1 MESSERKQN
10 LHRSERGVDHT
21 SGRRSRSKKRKI
33 SFTSQPRPYA
43 RSLSLSTHQLNQNH
57 RHEIFQYH
65 LKAPAAQANDA
76 TTSIRNFSY
85 QQKLA
90 LTSLVLVDFISFCS
104 MSIMAPFFPKEASL
118 KGMSESLSGLV
129 FGFYALVIFISSP
142 FFGKIVGIISFD
154 VHICSLP
161 TVGARFLFMTGM
173 FLAGS
178 CSILFGALIHIVDQN
193 TFVVFCFLVRGMEA
207 IGASA
212 FTTASYVFVAQIFPD
227 NIGAVMGILETFVGL
242 GMSTGPA
249 IGGLLYTLGGFGLP
263 FYSLGVFMVIFVPI
277 NFCLLPSESG
287 FGVNHTSGSLW
298 QLLKVPS
305 VMVTGLVIVVGSNTW
320 GFLDPT
326 LEPHLRQFS
335 LSADQLGLVF
345 LLTSGLYAIFSPIWG
360 LISDRVNHHWSLM
373 VVGLLMCTFG
383 LVLLG
388 PFPLFAFL
396 PNTLWLNLLALSIL
410 GVAMALTLLPT
421 FQGLLDSAVD
431 GGCVDEL
438 STHSLVAGLWA
449 CMYSLGEVTGPLLG
463 GFLLEIYGFPVCAT
477 VMAGATFFTAVFI
490 LVFFSTRD
498 AFSHIHL
505 RGSDSKCCSRDSG
518 VSSGGLGDLE
528 VLHDADED
536 SLLSSG
542 RQSYGTIF
550 PSFQYTQE
558 KLEFYAALSKEE
570 MDSGKDMD
578 QVTDVKRTIAMTA
591 SGACEV

>member
-1 MESSERKQN
+1 MESNERKQN
-10 LHRSERGVDHT
+10 LHRRERGVEHT
-21 SGRRSRSKKRKI
+21 SGRRSRSRKRKI
-33 SFTSQPRPYA
+33 SYTSHPRPYA

-57 RHEIFQYH
+57 RDEISQYR
-65 LKAPAAQANDA
+65 LEAPSVQATVA

-85 QQKLA
+85 QQKLV

-118 KGMSESLSGLV
+118 KGMSESLSGFV
-129 FGFYALVIFISSP
+129 FGFYALVIFVSSP
-142 FFGKIVGIISFD
+142 IFGKI
-154 VHICSLP
+154 LP
-161 TVGARFLFMTGM
+161 TVGPRFLFMSGM
-173 FLAGS
+173 FLAGC

-263 FYSLGVFMVIFVPI
+263 FYSLGVFMVVFVPI

-287 FGVNHTSGSLW
+287 FGVDQSSSSLW

-305 VMVTGLVIVVGSNTW
+305 VLVTGLVIVVGSNTW

-360 LISDRVNHHWSLM
+360 LLSDRVNHHWSLM
-373 VVGLLMCTFG
+373 VIGLLLCTVG

-438 STHSLVAGLWA
+438 STHSLVAGVWA

-463 GFLLEIYGFPVCAT
+463 GFLLQVYGFPICAT
-477 VMAGATFFTAVFI
+477 VMAGATFFTAIFI
-490 LVFFSTRD
+490 LVFFCTRD
-498 AFSHIHL
+498 AFSHIHH

-518 VSSGGLGDLE
+518 VSSNGVCDLG

-542 RQSYGTIF
+542 RQSYGTVF

-558 KLEFYAALSKEE
+558 KVDFYAALSKEE
-570 MDSGKDMD
+570 RDSERQDVD